1 MNGFE
6 YKYNTP
12 NDILQNI
19 LLLQE
24 KSPIELGVFLGIFI
38 WFVLMILY
46 IIPMINI
53 FFAEFTKRMAMKKK
67 KDFIRQIAIRKD
79 IEDQI
84 LQEID
89 SH

>member
-53 FFAEFTKRMAMKKK
+53 FFTEFTKRMAMKKK

>member
-24 KSPIELGVFLGIFI
+24 KSLIELGVFLGIFI

-53 FFAEFTKRMAMKKK
+53 FFAELTKRMAMKKK